1 MHTQDIREE
10 ALNTK
15 LLQED
20 VPTPFWPKSNGH
32 VALVD
37 IPTDELNTFQP
48 LAKTDQAAYIATLLC
63 KALINKEN
71 GERIFQEADR
81 DMVKRMGGAML
92 TPVFKQAT
100 KFFGAGAEVDKAA
113 ADAKKN

>member
-1 MHTQDIREE
+1 MNTQDIREE

-37 IPTDELNTFQP
+37 IPTDELNELAP
-48 LAKTDQAAYIATLLC
+48 LSKKDQAAYIAALLC
-63 KALINKEN
+63 KALINKDT
-71 GERIFQEADR
+71 GEHIFQEADR

-92 TPVFKQAT
+92 TPVFKQVGA
-100 KFFGAGAEVDKAA
+100 FFGTADVNKAA
-113 ADAKKN
+113 AEAKKN